1 MVKLLGDR
9 RTHSIVA
16 MLVLFMVAL
25 AAVTAQAQAGID
37 ASQLEALQRLSP
49 DERAALLQAL
59 GNAPVSSPSAR
70 PSPGRFAQPPQRLS
84 PRVPVAAEVP
94 AEPKLESGSTLVLK
108 ATLPEDMTPLQMEEF
123 KRDINRARLIGAHA
137 FRLDQDGRLELPG
150 IGMIPLAGLTGKQA
164 AVRLEAEPLLSKL
177 DIEVTVL
184 PLTPIGTD
192 ALKPFGYSLFNT
204 RIDAFGIQPPAS
216 IPVPRDYVLG
226 PGDSLRVQLY
236 GNDNYEVE
244 LTITP
249 EGTINF
255 PKIGPQPVAGLTYG
269 EVKNAIEKR
278 IYEQLIGTQAA
289 VTMGQLKSMRVFIVG
304 EVKRPGA
311 YDISSLSRVSNALF
325 LSGGIDEMGSLRKI
339 RLKRKGKVVRTIDLY
354 ALLLHGDTRNDAQ
367 LQPDDVILVPPVGVT
382 AAIDGEVKRPA
393 IYELG
398 REQSLGELIE
408 LAGGLKATADKRRVQ
423 RETIN
428 EAGARSVDTV
438 DISEPGGLATRLQ
451 AGDILRVF
459 PVLDEV
465 EDAVTL
471 AGHVTR
477 PGIYEWQ
484 PGMRISDLLLT
495 QLALKPHADLGY
507 VLIRRENGPERRISV
522 MSADLMRAQA
532 APGTAADPLLQPRD
546 RVMVFEQGVSRSAAV
561 KKILDE
567 LQAQATT
574 AEPFQ
579 AASIYGEVHAPG
591 VYPLE
596 PAMRVGDLL
605 RAGGGLK
612 PSAYAT
618 QAGLTRYRVG
628 PDGEREIEVLEVD
641 IAAAL
646 RGDPA
651 ADLPLQPY
659 DVLSIRRVPEWA
671 ESLNVELIG
680 EVRFPGVYP
689 VRRGESLSSVIER
702 AGGLTDMAF
711 PEGSVFTREFL
722 REREAEQLAVLHTR
736 LKTDIATLAV
746 QRAQTPDGKA
756 AEALSV
762 GQSLLIQL
770 ENTEP
775 QGRLVIDLPAII
787 SHPGDPRYDVQLR
800 DGDKLVIPPRSQEVM
815 VLGEVQYAT
824 SHRHDPEFDRDQY
837 IRLSGGLT
845 PRADKKRIYI
855 VRANGAVVAGKSSL
869 WFRNKGTIQPGD
881 TVVVPLDTDR
891 LPKLAQ
897 WASIT
902 QILYNMA
909 IAVAAVN
916 SF

>member
-1 MVKLLGDR
+1 
-9 RTHSIVA
+9 
-16 MLVLFMVAL
+16 
-25 AAVTAQAQAGID
+25 
-37 ASQLEALQRLSP
+37 
-49 DERAALLQAL
+49 
-59 GNAPVSSPSAR
+59 
-70 PSPGRFAQPPQRLS
+70 
-84 PRVPVAAEVP
+84 
-94 AEPKLESGSTLVLK
+94 
-108 ATLPEDMTPLQMEEF
+108 
-123 KRDINRARLIGAHA
+123 
-137 FRLDQDGRLELPG
+137 
-150 IGMIPLAGLTGKQA
+150 
-164 AVRLEAEPLLSKL
+164 
-177 DIEVTVL
+177 
-184 PLTPIGTD
+184 
-192 ALKPFGYSLFNT
+192 
-204 RIDAFGIQPPAS
+204 
-216 IPVPRDYVLG
+216 
-226 PGDSLRVQLY
+226 
-236 GNDNYEVE
+236 
-244 LTITP
+244 
-249 EGTINF
+249 
-255 PKIGPQPVAGLTYG
+255 PQPVAGLTYG
-269 EVKNAIEKR
+269 EVKKAIEKR
-278 IYEQLIGTQAA
+278 ISEQLIGTQAA

-339 RLKRKGKVVRTIDLY
+339 QLKRKGKVVRTIDLY

-367 LQPDDVILVPPVGVT
+367 LQPDDVILVPPIGIT

-398 REQSLGELIE
+398 RERSLGELIE
-408 LAGGLKATADKRRVQ
+408 LAGGLKATADKHRVQ
-423 RETIN
+423 RESIN
-428 EAGARSVDTV
+428 EASARSVDTI
-438 DISEPGGLATRLQ
+438 DISAPDGLATRLQ
-451 AGDILRVF
+451 AGDVLRVF
-459 PVLDEV
+459 PVLEEI

-471 AGHVTR
+471 TGHVTR

-495 QLALKPHADLGY
+495 QLALKPKADLGY
-507 VLIRRENGPERRISV
+507 VLIRREIGPERRISV
-522 MSADLMRAQA
+522 ASVDLARVQS
-532 APGTAADPLLQPRD
+532 APGTSADPLLQPRD
-546 RVMVFEQGVSRSAAV
+546 RVMVFEQGVSRSSAV
-561 KKILDE
+561 KEILDE

-591 VYPLE
+591 IYPLE

-618 QAGLTRYRVG
+618 QAGLTRYRIG
-628 PDGEREIEVLEVD
+628 PGGERETEVVEIDV
-641 IAAAL
+641 AAVLA
-646 RGDPA
+646 GDTA

-671 ESLNVELIG
+671 ESLNVELVG

-689 VRRGESLSSVIER
+689 VRRGETLGSVIER

-775 QGRLVIDLPAII
+775 QGRLVVDLPAII

-800 DGDKLVIPPRSQEVM
+800 DGDRLVIPPRSQEVM

-824 SHRHDPEFDRDQY
+824 SHRHDPKLGRDQY

-855 VRANGAVVAGKSSL
+855 VRANGAVVPGKSSL
-869 WFRNKGTIQPGD
+869 W
-881 TVVVPLDTDR
+881 
-891 LPKLAQ
+891 
-897 WASIT
+897 
-902 QILYNMA
+902 
-909 IAVAAVN
+909 
-916 SF
+916 